1 MRNKKGQF
9 CSEEREMEPSNFVQN
24 GRDVSTPPKQYSPLS
39 GTLNQPPTI
48 KSILMVVV
56 LIWLFNLFSPMVKE
70 ELYSKLQ
77 SKICSYNNSTI
88 SAFDLES
95 SNATRRKEK

>member
-9 CSEEREMEPSNFVQN
+9 CAGDREMEPFNFVQN
-24 GRDVSTPPKQYSPLS
+24 GRDVSTSPKENSPLS

-70 ELYSKLQ
+70 ELYSKLH
-77 SKICSYNNSTI
+77 SNICSYNNSAF

-95 SNATRRKEK
+95 NNATRRKEK

>member
-9 CSEEREMEPSNFVQN
+9 CAGNQEIEENIRNVNS
-24 GRDVSTPPKQYSPLS
+24 SPLA

-70 ELYSKLQ
+70 EVYLKLQ
-77 SKICSYNNSTI
+77 SNICTCKNSTI
-88 SAFDLES
+88 STPDLES
-95 SNATRRKEK
+95 NNATRRKEK